1 MGIDSLSSS
10 SLSFFMFPQRSK
22 SFVLRNGIFDDWERV
37 KRRRCS
43 GARRG
48 AESSGEEWKE
58 DMIWNIRLH
67 FFSLLFASP
76 PPSSL
81 LGLELSVGSVL
92 KGRLSVY
99 TLYINETGGREKED
113 SHTYIYRD
121 IYTNFRMIIVCLFL
135 FKLKKEVSLVLPQ
148 TDDCD
153 CHFARLYI
161 WILSY
166 TCFDIKNNNI
176 VENREKNKR
185 NLTTFYINFFFLGL
199 KLLFLRQAN
208 SFFSFFFLIL

>member
-81 LGLELSVGSVL
+81 LGSELSVGSVL

-113 SHTYIYRD
+113 SHTYIY
-121 IYTNFRMIIVCLFL
+121 IYTNFRMIIFFFSFL
-135 FKLKKEVSLVLPQ
+135 SWRRFHWFSRKHTIVIAILPV
-148 TDDCD
+148 
-153 CHFARLYI
+153 LYI

-166 TCFDIKNNNI
+166 TCFDIQK
-176 VENREKNKR
+176 
-185 NLTTFYINFFFLGL
+185 
-199 KLLFLRQAN
+199 
-208 SFFSFFFLIL
+208 